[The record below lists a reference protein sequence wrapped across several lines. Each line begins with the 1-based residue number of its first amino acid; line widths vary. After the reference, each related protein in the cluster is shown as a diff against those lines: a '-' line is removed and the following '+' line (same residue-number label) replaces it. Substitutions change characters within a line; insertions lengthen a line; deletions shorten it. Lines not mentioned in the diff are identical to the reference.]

1 MNRIEVIWSQLRG
14 SFWFLPSLIFAVSVV
29 IAVMLIDADTG
40 HARELIEN
48 WPRLFGSRA
57 AGARGML
64 STIAGSMMTVVGVT
78 FSMTLVTLALASSQ
92 YTSRILRNFMAD
104 RFTQIVLGV
113 FGGIFIYCLIVLR
126 TIRGGEEDYVPS
138 IAVLFGVVF
147 AIGGIVMLIFFIHHI
162 ASSIQA
168 SSIIEA
174 VTKETL
180 SSIDRLLPREG
191 GGKTSASQR
200 SAYRTPSRAGD
211 RPQEVHATRI
221 GYIQSI
227 DIAAVVGTA
236 EKHDVVVRLQRGVGE
251 FVAKGATI
259 ATIDGRE
266 PLPKAVVEELARTF
280 NIYRFRTVEQ
290 DPAFGIRQIVDIAL
304 RALSPSVNDTTT
316 AAMCVDYLSAI
327 LVHVVNRDF
336 PPREHDCEG
345 TTRVISV
352 EQTFDG
358 LLAHAFD
365 QVRSNARGDLSI
377 LLHILEALGRVGAM
391 ARDQARRHSLLEYV
405 ASLEEPRESLVS
417 AYERTRFDETMRR
430 VRLTL
435 ASQTFIHTQE
445 KAMLVRFKS
454 SKTESITMFGDVAA
468 ELIRMLGASGA
479 IPSAIAAKDLP
490 AAAASLRQQLELLSE
505 PVETASEEREP
516 SVALAVRASPL
527 LDIMKRAGDANVP
540 LMWEEA

>member
-1 MNRIEVIWSQLRG
+1 MNRLELIWSHLRS
-14 SFWFLPSLIFAVSVV
+14 SFWFLPSLIFVASIV
-29 IAVMLIDADTG
+29 IAVVLIDTDAG
-40 HARELIEN
+40 HGREFIQD

-104 RFTQIVLGV
+104 RLTQIVLGV

-147 AIGGIVMLIFFIHHI
+147 AIGGITMLIFFIHHI

-174 VTKETL
+174 VTLETL
-180 SSIDRLLPREG
+180 TSIDRLLPGEAAG
-191 GGKTSASQR
+191 ETLASEVRLPAAHADGRQ
-200 SAYRTPSRAGD
+200 
-211 RPQEVHATRI
+211 QEVPATRI

-227 DIAAVVGTA
+227 DIGAVVRVA
-236 EKHDVVVRLQRGVGE
+236 DEHDVLVRLQRGVGE
-251 FVAKGATI
+251 FVVRGATI
-259 ATIDGRE
+259 ATVEGRE
-266 PLPKAVVEELARTF
+266 LLAEAAMEELAAAF

-327 LVHVVNRDF
+327 LVSVVNRHF
-336 PPREHDCEG
+336 PPREHVCEG
-345 TTRVISV
+345 IARVISI
-352 EQTFDG
+352 EQTFDS
-358 LLAHAFD
+358 LLADAFD
-365 QVRSNARGDLSI
+365 QVRSNARGNLSI
-377 LLHILEALGRVGAM
+377 LVHILEALRRVGVI
-391 ARDQARRHSLLEYV
+391 ARDQRRRQPLAEYLACMQELRDSL
-405 ASLEEPRESLVS
+405 ASR
-417 AYERTRFDETMRR
+417 YERSRFDEAMCR

-435 ASQTFIHTQE
+435 A
-445 KAMLVRFKS
+445 
-454 SKTESITMFGDVAA
+454 
-468 ELIRMLGASGA
+468 
-479 IPSAIAAKDLP
+479 
-490 AAAASLRQQLELLSE
+490 
-505 PVETASEEREP
+505 
-516 SVALAVRASPL
+516 
-527 LDIMKRAGDANVP
+527 
-540 LMWEEA
+540 

>member
-1 MNRIEVIWSQLRG
+1 MNRLELIWSHLRG
-14 SFWFLPSLIFAVSVV
+14 SFWFLPSLIFAASIV
-29 IAVMLIDADTG
+29 IAVVLIDADTG
-40 HARELIEN
+40 HGRELIEN

-104 RFTQIVLGV
+104 RITQVVLGV

-168 SSIIEA
+168 SAIIES
-174 VTKETL
+174 VTRETL

-191 GGKTSASQR
+191 GGETPAGRGGDHPAS
-200 SAYRTPSRAGD
+200 PRAGEC
-211 RPQEVHATRI
+211 PQEVPATRI

-227 DIAAVVGTA
+227 DIEAVLSTA
-236 EKHDVVVRLQRGVGE
+236 EKHDVIVRLQRGVGE
-251 FVAKGATI
+251 FVVKGATI
-259 ATIDGRE
+259 ATIDGRQ
-266 PLPKAVVEELARTF
+266 PLPKAAMEELAGAF

-304 RALSPSVNDTTT
+304 RALSPGLNDTTT

-327 LVHVVNRDF
+327 LVHVVNREF
-336 PPREHDCEG
+336 PPREHHCEG
-345 TTRVISV
+345 VTRVISV

-365 QVRSNARGDLSI
+365 QVRSNARGNLSI
-377 LLHILEALGRVGAM
+377 LLHILEALERVGVV
-391 ARDQARRHSLLEYV
+391 ARDQRRRHSLLQYL
-405 ASLEEPRESLVS
+405 ACLEELRETLSS
-417 AYERTRFDETMRR
+417 GYERTQFDETMRC
-430 VRLTL
+430 VRL
-435 ASQTFIHTQE
+435 
-445 KAMLVRFKS
+445 
-454 SKTESITMFGDVAA
+454 
-468 ELIRMLGASGA
+468 
-479 IPSAIAAKDLP
+479 
-490 AAAASLRQQLELLSE
+490 
-505 PVETASEEREP
+505 
-516 SVALAVRASPL
+516 ALA
-527 LDIMKRAGDANVP
+527 
-540 LMWEEA
+540 

>member
-1 MNRIEVIWSQLRG
+1 MNRLELIWSHLRS
-14 SFWFLPSLIFAVSVV
+14 SFWFLPSLIFAASIV
-29 IAVMLIDADTG
+29 IAVVLIDADAG
-40 HARELIEN
+40 RGRELIEN

-104 RFTQIVLGV
+104 RITQIVLGV

-147 AIGGIVMLIFFIHHI
+147 AIGGIIMLIFFIHHI

-180 SSIDRLLPREG
+180 SSIDRLLPRTDG
-191 GGKTSASQR
+191 GETSASR
-200 SAYRTPSRAGD
+200 RRTYPASPRTGD
-211 RPQEVHATRI
+211 RPQEVPATRI

-227 DIAAVVGTA
+227 DIEAVLSTA
-236 EKHDVVVRLQRGVGE
+236 EKHDVIVRLQNGVGE
-251 FVAKGATI
+251 FVVRGATI
-259 ATIDGRE
+259 ATIEGRE
-266 PLPKAVVEELARTF
+266 PLPKAVLEELAGAF

-290 DPAFGIRQIVDIAL
+290 DPSFGIRQIVDIAL

-327 LVHVVNRDF
+327 LVQVVNRDF
-336 PPREHDCEG
+336 PPCEHHCEG
-345 TTRVISV
+345 ITRVISV

-365 QVRSNARGDLSI
+365 QVRSNARGNLSI
-377 LLHILEALGRVGAM
+377 LLHILEALGRVGAR
-391 ARDQARRHSLLEYV
+391 ARDQRRRLPLLEYLACLEELRESV
-405 ASLEEPRESLVS
+405 ASG
-417 AYERTRFDETMRR
+417 YERTHFDETMRR

-435 ASQTFIHTQE
+435 A
-445 KAMLVRFKS
+445 
-454 SKTESITMFGDVAA
+454 
-468 ELIRMLGASGA
+468 
-479 IPSAIAAKDLP
+479 
-490 AAAASLRQQLELLSE
+490 
-505 PVETASEEREP
+505 
-516 SVALAVRASPL
+516 
-527 LDIMKRAGDANVP
+527 
-540 LMWEEA
+540 